1 MEQCV
6 KCGGTR
12 VKISATTV
20 RRFFM
25 IRCLRRGCGTVI
37 VRDLSISG
45 ALAGVLVKPQR
56 TPGITKN
63 QAARMR
69 FPDGDDF

>member
-1 MEQCV
+1 MEHCS

-12 VKISATTV
+12 VKVSATTV

-25 IRCLRRGCGTVI
+25 IRCLRRGCGTTT

-45 ALAGVLVKPQR
+45 ALAGVLVKPHR
-56 TPGITKN
+56 TPGTTKN
-63 QAARMR
+63 HAGRMR